1 MCDFCVK
8 PTQILNGAFADYQNF
23 VAKCNK
29 EDNNTEE
36 TDKTILYNGINST
49 NIMDLAKEDYM
60 KQEQKQRMA
69 TDILEQELKK
79 AEQSQNVS
87 SNTNPKETFVVTSD
101 GDHNYKI
108 SIDMKMVV
116 IIILVIGII
125 YIYSLYLTTRS
136 KMKYYKKI
144 IKFKEKMNYDN

>member
-8 PTQILNGAFADYQNF
+8 PTQILNSAFADYQNF

-49 NIMDLAKEDYM
+49 NIIDLAKQDYV

-69 TDILEQELKK
+69 ADILDQELKK
-79 AEQSQNVS
+79 AEQPQNDS
-87 SNTNPKETFVVTSD
+87 PNANPKETFVVTSG
-101 GDHNYKI
+101 GDNGYKI
-108 SIDMKMVV
+108 SIDMKMII

-144 IKFKEKMNYDN
+144 IKYKEKMNCDN

>member
-8 PTQILNGAFADYQNF
+8 PTQILNRAFTDYQNF
-23 VAKCNK
+23 IANCNK

-49 NIMDLAKEDYM
+49 NIIDLAKQDYM
-60 KQEQKQRMA
+60 KQEQKQKMA

-79 AEQSQNVS
+79 AEQSQNDLQN
-87 SNTNPKETFVVTSD
+87 SNQKETFEITSG
-101 GDHNYKI
+101 GDHGYKI
-108 SIDMKMVV
+108 NIDIKMIL

-125 YIYSLYLTTRS
+125 YIYSLYLTTKS